1 MHGVEV
7 TENYLYI
14 PLQSLSYW
22 GGGGGIYKSPRPSV
36 CPSVQMSPKHNFSFK
51 QILTLHSCSK
61 CPEDV
66 EDNPG
71 LNYLMDDH

>member
-1 MHGVEV
+1 
-7 TENYLYI
+7 
-14 PLQSLSYW
+14 
-22 GGGGGIYKSPRPSV
+22 
-36 CPSVQMSPKHNFSFK
+36 MSPKHNSSFK

-61 CPEDV
+61 RPEDV